1 MPNIGTIA
9 IIKVDGFTLTLKIQ
23 DYRLNM
29 HKLLLKNPLLFT
41 PESIIRKDLLIE
53 GNFIAKID
61 DSISADG
68 ADTVLDCHELLVIPG
83 LIDEHVHFREPG
95 MESKGTIKSES
106 RAAVLGG
113 VTSYLDMPNNN
124 PATCTLQ
131 DISDKKQRAKK
142 DSLANFGFYL
152 GANRTNLDEIRNAN
166 IREIAGIK
174 VFMGSSTG
182 NMLLEDDNLLY
193 DIFLKAKT
201 LIALHCEDP
210 GIVAANEE
218 RIRKQYADRAPIFLH
233 PYIRNRDCCL
243 KSTQKAIALALET
256 GARIHIMHISTKEE
270 VELLKKYM
278 FGNVITRQISGE
290 ACVPHLFFNESDY
303 AQKGGLIKCNPA
315 IKFEQD
321 RRALISGLEEHI
333 LTTIGTDHAPHELE
347 KKGSTYFQCA
357 SGMPS
362 VQYALQCLLE
372 LYKRQERSLET
383 IINAYSTHVAERYHI
398 EKRGRIAEGMYA
410 DLAVLDLGGT
420 HLVNK
425 EDIASL
431 CKWSP
436 FTGSVFHSLV
446 KHTIVNGN
454 IVVRD
459 GRIIAQNGG
468 EALVFDR

>member
-1 MPNIGTIA
+1 
-9 IIKVDGFTLTLKIQ
+9 
-23 DYRLNM
+23 M

-61 DSISADG
+61 DSISTAG
-68 ADTVLDCHELLVIPG
+68 VDTVLDCHELLVIPG

-124 PATCTLQ
+124 PPTCSL
-131 DISDKKQRAKK
+131 DEVNDKKQRAKK

-152 GANRTNLDEIRNAN
+152 GANHSNLNEISRAN

-182 NMLLEDDNLLY
+182 NMLLEDDDLLY
-193 DIFLKAKT
+193 NIFLKSRT

-210 GIVAANEE
+210 AIVSENEE
-218 RIRKQYADRAPIFLH
+218 RIRKQYQDKAPIFLH

-243 KSTQKAIALALET
+243 KSTQKAVAMALDT

-278 FGNVITRQISGE
+278 FGNVTTRQISGE
-290 ACVPHLFFNESDY
+290 ACVPHLIFNESDY
-303 AQKGGLIKCNPA
+303 VQKGGLIKCNPA

-321 RRALISGLEEHI
+321 RRALISGLEEHV
-333 LTTIGTDHAPHELE
+333 LTTIGTDHAPHELS
-347 KKGSTYFQCA
+347 KKGNTYFQCA
-357 SGMPS
+357 SGIPS

-372 LYKRQERSLET
+372 LYKRQELSLET
-383 IINAYSTHVAERYHI
+383 IINAYSTHVADRYHI

-410 DLAVLDLGGT
+410 DLAVLNLGAT
-420 HLVNK
+420 HTVKK

-431 CKWSP
+431 CQWSP
-436 FTGSVFHSLV
+436 FTGSIFHSFV
-446 KHTIVNGN
+446 KHTIVNGR

-459 GRIIAQNGG
+459 GRIVEENGG